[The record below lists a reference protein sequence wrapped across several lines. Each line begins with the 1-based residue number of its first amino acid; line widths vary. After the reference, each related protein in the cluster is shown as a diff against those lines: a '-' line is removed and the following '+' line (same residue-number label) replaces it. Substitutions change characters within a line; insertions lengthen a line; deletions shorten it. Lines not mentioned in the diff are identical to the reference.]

1 MRRAWAA
8 ATRGRDSLRDAL
20 GTAQRLQQYGS
31 PALPAA
37 VVRHGLQL
45 NARAADGGARRVL
58 RFPSLPTAR
67 GPPPLWHGGPGAASG
82 SCSALSP
89 RRSGAG
95 KPPAEAETSP
105 HGSGVRRPGS
115 PRSRPR
121 AALGAARP
129 PLCSTPLCR
138 LQPGAGRSGAPLPAR
153 GGWIKVRCLIC
164 FVTAAGTGEAAGC
177 AHSFL
182 FCI

>member
-1 MRRAWAA
+1 MRSVPRAGCSS
-8 ATRGRDSLRDAL
+8 TP
-20 GTAQRLQQYGS
+20 S

-45 NARAADGGARRVL
+45 NARAAGGGERAACSASPRSPQHGDL
-58 RFPSLPTAR
+58 RLPAPR
-67 GPPPLWHGGPGAASG
+67 PQRHGGSSARLGAASA
-82 SCSALSP
+82 SRSALSP

-105 HGSGVRRPGS
+105 RGPGAGREAARPTGS
-115 PRSRPR
+115 PQSRPR

-138 LQPGAGRSGAPLPAR
+138 LQPGAARCRSLRRPASR
-153 GGWIKVRCLIC
+153 ARRLD
-164 FVTAAGTGEAAGC
+164 
-177 AHSFL
+177 
-182 FCI
+182 